1 MQYNLFVNYY
11 IDKNSVR
18 QQELEFCITE
28 NLKNESLNY
37 YVVICNSNEYD
48 NFLSKYADYEKKIIP
63 VIIDKRPTY
72 NDYFQLITK
81 LFPQEDN
88 INIVSNLDIIIP
100 KETLLY
106 STFYLSGKSCLALT
120 RWDIIN
126 KVDYIKNSNL
136 FDRPDTQDTW
146 IFKGAV
152 PQISGATFTLGT
164 AGCLD
169 GETEILYKRGKR
181 KGGRKIKIKDL
192 YKRFN
197 GITKNWKIKDITT
210 TQSLCLEKDF
220 IFYNK
225 ILSVTQSGLK
235 ETIKITLEDNS
246 SLILTPDHKILNENK
261 EFISAENL
269 KIGEYVCCKGNM
281 KMNKIREKRIY
292 RDRKVVYIKYHPY
305 AENKIIRGHKY
316 KRVRKYRLVY
326 EANMNNLKYED
337 YIYCLKNDI
346 EKAKKLKYLNPKI
359 EIHHIDG
366 NTTNDTLENLEIC
379 TKEEHAKLH
388 SNNIINH
395 RQYIQKKK
403 IIRIEKHNEVMT
415 YDISVESPNN
425 NFSAN
430 NIIVHNCDN
439 SIAHLLSVAEYEV
452 KNPSRNLKTFH
463 YHLTNIRNYLD
474 ISGQATEIIS
484 PPYKLLPPTL

>member
-269 KIGEYVCCKGNM
+269 KIGEYVCCKGN
-281 KMNKIREKRIY
+281 I
-292 RDRKVVYIKYHPY
+292 
-305 AENKIIRGHKY
+305 
-316 KRVRKYRLVY
+316 RLVY

-474 ISGQATEIIS
+474 ISGQATNVIP

>member
-269 KIGEYVCCKGNM
+269 KIGEYVCCKGN
-281 KMNKIREKRIY
+281 I
-292 RDRKVVYIKYHPY
+292 
-305 AENKIIRGHKY
+305 
-316 KRVRKYRLVY
+316 RLVY

>member
-11 IDKNSVR
+11 IDKNSDR

-28 NLKNESLNY
+28 NLKNESLNF
-37 YVVICNSNEYD
+37 YVVICNSNDYD
-48 NFLSKYADYEKKIIP
+48 YFLKRYIEFEKKIIP
-63 VIIDKRPTY
+63 VIIDERPTY
-72 NDYFQLITK
+72 NNYFELISK

-88 INIVSNLDIIIP
+88 VNIISNLDIIIP

-210 TQSLCLEKDF
+210 TQSLYLEKDF

-225 ILSVTQSGLK
+225 ILAVTQSGLK

-246 SLILTPDHKILNENK
+246 SLILTPDHKILSENK

-269 KIGEYVCCKGNM
+269 KIGEYVCCN
-281 KMNKIREKRIY
+281 
-292 RDRKVVYIKYHPY
+292 
-305 AENKIIRGHKY
+305 
-316 KRVRKYRLVY
+316 
-326 EANMNNLKYED
+326 
-337 YIYCLKNDI
+337 
-346 EKAKKLKYLNPKI
+346 
-359 EIHHIDG
+359 G

-395 RQYIQKKK
+395 KQYIQKKK
-403 IIRIEKHNEVMT
+403 IIRIEKHNELMT

-439 SIAHLLSVAEYEV
+439 SIAHLLSVAGYEV
-452 KNPSRNLKTFH
+452 KNPSRTLKTFH
-463 YHLTNIRNYLD
+463 FHITNIRNYTN
-474 ISGQATEIIS
+474 ISGQAINVIP